1 MPSSSSYLS
10 SKYDSASLLFMKSRV
25 VKLLDIKDRRY
36 HLRQYKKCFVC
47 SDLINSMIKFKIVK
61 SRDEG
66 VELGLAIQKQL
77 KLWRHVVDDHDFS
90 DDYLFFRLETDFE
103 DESSSSSS
111 SPTRGNGNV
120 RSKMMRRKQQKKQNI
135 EKNSSSSVATATTT
149 TYYNYSDSFIF
160 EDEDDD
166 DVASLDDLDYDDC
179 ENSYNVA
186 SCE

>member
-1 MPSSSSYLS
+1 
-10 SKYDSASLLFMKSRV
+10 MKSRV

-111 SPTRGNGNV
+111 PTRGNGNV